1 MLVSHRRKP
10 RPTCQCQIKTS
21 ELCHQRRG
29 GRCRTGG
36 LARERHDEA
45 SGPHAASV
53 PKTPSKLV
61 YPPPTRE
68 MAPATVKS
76 AWRAAPRP
84 KYSAFSVD
92 CDWRGRWT
100 VRVGAGVR
108 ARGCYLAVAAARDG
122 PRWGELV
129 APHTCCGGRGRSLS
143 LAWARAWALLLSWVL
158 IGPSKTAVSKLD
170 SGTSSSQNG
179 ENAHLIS
186 SSAQKRERGRG
197 SEAATQQGREAAT
210 EQRRG
215 SEAARRPAG
224 RPDRRQGQSWQRGR
238 HTTTEPKP
246 PPTDHL
252 RSHRLP
258 TRWRRSSQG

>member
-1 MLVSHRRKP
+1 MLVSPRRKP

-21 ELCHQRRG
+21 EICQQRRG

-76 AWRAAPRP
+76 SWRAAPRP

-158 IGPSKTAVSKLD
+158 IGPSKTAVSNLD

-179 ENAHLIS
+179 ENAHLIH
-186 SSAQKRERGRG
+186 
-197 SEAATQQGREAAT
+197 
-210 EQRRG
+210 QRAR
-215 SEAARRPAG
+215 ARRATRATNGNDVPCRPRWRAFGRCRSLADQRIAPETG
-224 RPDRRQGQSWQRGR
+224 RPRATRQGALQPW
-238 HTTTEPKP
+238 H
-246 PPTDHL
+246 
-252 RSHRLP
+252 
-258 TRWRRSSQG
+258 WRRSQKTAL

>member
-10 RPTCQCQIKTS
+10 RPACQCKPTTP
-21 ELCHQRRG
+21 EMCHQRRG

-84 KYSAFSVD
+84 KYSAFSVN

-179 ENAHLIS
+179 ENAHLIHQC
-186 SSAQKRERGRG
+186 ARARGVTASTLRG
-197 SEAATQQGREAAT
+197 ATPRAHGP
-210 EQRRG
+210 
-215 SEAARRPAG
+215 SV
-224 RPDRRQGQSWQRGR
+224 
-238 HTTTEPKP
+238 
-246 PPTDHL
+246 
-252 RSHRLP
+252 
-258 TRWRRSSQG
+258 